1 LKDGQG
7 ACKGCGWITFRERKA
22 FEEALSWNGCAFG
35 GRHLQISKG
44 KAAHT
49 GFRPTLQAAGTHTPA
64 LLKEV
69 RAVTGARP
77 TATLVRCGPAA
88 AAFLCEP
95 PAPDASQVVATLIK
109 PSPDGVV
116 VDATYGRGG
125 HTRGMLASL
134 SHRGRMHAFDMDAE
148 AIKDGTQLAAEDT
161 RFRVH
166 HQPFSAMRDALGPL
180 VPFSTPGTGG
190 VSAVLFDLGI
200 SSPQFDEASRGFRL
214 EADGPLDLRFD
225 QSRGETAHEF
235 LMRADRLEIVDV
247 LSRFGETT
255 DPVADA
261 ICVAREQRALPHRT
275 KEFAVLVARAK
286 GFEYQAMHPAKLTFQ
301 ALRVHL
307 NDEFGECQ
315 RGLEAAFELLEPGGR
330 IGVITW
336 KHSECNLVVDFY
348 RAHEAA
354 RPEAPQMAFYSSR
367 AAAAPLEPEWALLME
382 HTIRPSAE
390 ELQLNSRARSAVL
403 HILKKVRAPTLA
415 QLDAK
420 LYPLMGWALPPP
432 PAGEVRAGG
441 GGADRPAVE
450 GERRR
455 KSKELREGKG
465 DKGDISKK
473 GKKKIKK

>member
-1 LKDGQG
+1 MSHPL
-7 ACKGCGWITFRERKA
+7 WI
-22 FEEALSWNGCAFG
+22 
-35 GRHLQISKG
+35 
-44 KAAHT
+44 
-49 GFRPTLQAAGTHTPA
+49 
-64 LLKEV
+64 
-69 RAVTGARP
+69 AV
-77 TATLVRCGPAA
+77 
-88 AAFLCEP
+88 
-95 PAPDASQVVATLIK
+95 QVVATLIK

-125 HTRGMLASL
+125 HTRGMLAAL
-134 SHRGRMHAFDMDAE
+134 SSRGRMHAFDMDAE
-148 AIKDGTQLAAEDT
+148 AIKDGTQLAVEDS

-166 HQPFSAMRDALGPL
+166 HLPFSAMGGALGPL
-180 VPFSTPGTGG
+180 VQPAAPGTGG

-235 LMRADRLEIVDV
+235 LMRADRSEIVDV

-255 DPVADA
+255 DAFAARRIADA
-261 ICVAREQRALPHRT
+261 ICVAREQRALPCRT
-275 KEFAVLVARAK
+275 KEFAALVARAK

-307 NDEFGECQ
+307 NDEFGECR

-367 AAAAPLEPEWALLME
+367 AAGASLEPEWALLME

-390 ELQLNSRARSAVL
+390 ELQANSRARSAVL

-415 QLDAK
+415 QLDTK

-432 PAGEVRAGG
+432 PAGEARAGG
-441 GGADRPAVE
+441 DGAVTTAVE

-455 KSKELREGKG
+455 KSKERREGKG
-465 DKGDISKK
+465 DTGDMSKT
-473 GKKKIKK
+473 GKKKVKKQATKE